1 MKAQLE
7 TVTIVGGGVRSIEQ
21 IEALKS
27 AGTNVIVIG
36 NKIEEDIDFLL
47 DIQNYKSKSCHEIH

>member
-1 MKAQLE
+1 VKQQLE
-7 TVTIVGGGVRSIEQ
+7 TVIIVGGGVRTIEQ
-21 IEALKS
+21 IEALKL

-47 DIQNYKSKSCHEIH
+47 DIQNYKSKIVS